1 MSLVLVLMGVAGS
14 GKTAVM
20 RELARE
26 LGWPTAEGDDYHPAE
41 NVARMAAGVPLTD
54 EDRRPWLL
62 ELAAWV
68 GRREAAGED
77 ALVTCSA
84 LRRSYRDLLREGHPS
99 LSFAHLRA
107 SPHLLRERM
116 ASRAGHYMPV
126 SLLDSQL
133 ATLEPLEADE
143 PGFTVDAD
151 RPLDEVVRQILS
163 WLRRDAR

>member
-1 MSLVLVLMGVAGS
+1 MSRVLVLMGVAGS
-14 GKTAVM
+14 GKSAVM
-20 RELARE
+20 GELARE
-26 LGWPTAEGDDYHPAE
+26 LGWPTAEGDDYHPAA

-62 ELAAWV
+62 ELATWV
-68 GRREAAGED
+68 GRREAAGEN
-77 ALVTCSA
+77 ALATCSA

-107 SPHLLRERM
+107 SPDVLRGRM
-116 ASRAGHYMPV
+116 AGRSGHYMPV

-143 PGFTVDAD
+143 PGCTVDAD
-151 RPLDEVVRQILS
+151 RPLDDVVRQILG
-163 WLRRDAR
+163 WLGRGRR